1 MTAPI
6 DQRQTQ
12 SLAPKPDASVTDRLD
27 KIEATLETLTKSV
40 SRLVDLVDK
49 SLSVPPSSGHPP
61 DTRRE
66 GSTASGG
73 GGGTQD
79 GIAPHT
85 FSPLEEAHTHLH
97 RFSDVSDYQMQYQD
111 ATTNL
116 RHLTESLGSFA
127 LESGNVT
134 SGHGDPYIIPNV
146 AVGNS
151 MIGSTNIPSPA
162 CSSHALPSL
171 LLTGRQ
177 SLAS

>member
-1 MTAPI
+1 MTVIAPI

-12 SLAPKPDASVTDRLD
+12 SLAPKPDVSVTNRLD
-27 KIEATLETLTKSV
+27 KIEATLEKLTKSV
-40 SRLVDLVDK
+40 SRLVDLVDR
-49 SLSVPPSSGHPP
+49 SPSVPSSSEHPP

-66 GSTASGG
+66 SSTASGG
-73 GGGTQD
+73 GSTQD

-97 RFSDVSDYQMQYQD
+97 RLPDVSDYQTQYRD

-116 RHLTESLGSFA
+116 RHLTESLGSFV

-134 SGHGDPYIIPNV
+134 SSHGDPYIIPSV

-151 MIGSTNIPSPA
+151 MIGSTSVPSPT
-162 CSSHALPSL
+162 CSSRAIPP
-171 LLTGRQ
+171 
-177 SLAS
+177 LAHW

>member
-6 DQRQTQ
+6 DQRQAQ
-12 SLAPKPDASVTDRLD
+12 NLAPKPDASVTDRLD

-40 SRLVDLVDK
+40 SRLVELVETN
-49 SLSVPPSSGHPP
+49 LSAPPSSGHPL

-73 GGGTQD
+73 AGTQD

-97 RFSDVSDYQMQYQD
+97 RFPDVSDYQMQYQD

-127 LESGNVT
+127 LESGNVS

-151 MIGSTNIPSPA
+151 MIGSTSIPSPA

-171 LLTGRQ
+171 AHR
-177 SLAS
+177 